1 MPTLSK
7 PDASKFDADNDS
19 IATSRSELYTLA
31 TNFNLLADEY
41 NAGNL
46 GGIGDAIVKLTAG
59 DRIVLSQPDSAG
71 EYVISVTDVITDISA
86 GTNIAVS
93 QPDSAGDRSISA
105 FTTNT
110 NSVGDSTTSSVT
122 ISANNSASSK
132 SLILL
137 AKTTGGATG
146 LYLNNDGSVTLQAD
160 AQDLNLN
167 ADNNRTINANT
178 FFKLYNG
185 TNTTEG
191 AITPEN
197 GMMHYNTD
205 TNSIRAY
212 VNGSWVTVV

>member
-7 PDASKFDADNDS
+7 PDASKFDADSDS

-71 EYVISVTDVITDISA
+71 EYVISATGGITNIAA
-86 GTNIAVS
+86 GTNVAVS
-93 QPDSAGDRSISA
+93 QPDSAGE
-105 FTTNT
+105 F
-110 NSVGDSTTSSVT
+110 T
-122 ISANNSASSK
+122 ISALTDNNNYIGDTSGSSAIIYANQSATTK
-132 SLILL
+132 SLILV
-137 AKTTGGATG
+137 AKTSGGATG
-146 LYLNNDGSVTLQAD
+146 LYLFNDGSVTLQAGIN
-160 AQDLNLN
+160 DLNLN
-167 ADNNRTINANT
+167 ADIDKTINANT